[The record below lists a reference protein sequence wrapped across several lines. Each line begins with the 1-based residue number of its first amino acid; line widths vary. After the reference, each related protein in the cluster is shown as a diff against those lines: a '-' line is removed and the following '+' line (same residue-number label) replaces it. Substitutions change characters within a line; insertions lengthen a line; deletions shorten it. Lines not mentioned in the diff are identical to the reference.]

1 MPITNSQ
8 SGTRIDEI
16 ADGIYRV
23 HTPVQM
29 PNGFQ
34 FNFNQFLILD
44 DQPLLFHT
52 GMRSLFPL
60 VSEALATVM
69 PVERMAYV
77 SFSHAEP
84 DESGALNEFLT
95 AAPRAVPLC
104 GGIGAMIAGDV
115 SIRPPRAL
123 QDGETLNLGKRTVR
137 WIDAPHVPHG
147 WDCAFLAEDTT
158 RTLFCGDLFTMPT
171 AEGGP
176 VVESDLL
183 GPSEAF
189 RKQMD
194 YYSHGP
200 NTRAVI
206 EKMAALKPTTLM
218 PMHGSAWRGDGE
230 KLLRALA
237 NEVSP
242 AGT

>member
-23 HTPVQM
+23 HTPVTF
-29 PNGFQ
+29 PNGFG

-52 GMRSLFPL
+52 GMISLFPL
-60 VSEALATVM
+60 VSHAVSTVV
-69 PVERMAYV
+69 PLEKLAYV

-84 DESGALNEFLT
+84 DESGSLNEFLK
-95 AAPRAVPLC
+95 AAPQAVALC

-115 SIRPPRAL
+115 AIRPARAL
-123 QDGETLNLGKRTVR
+123 QDNETLSLGKRTVR

-183 GPSEAF
+183 GPAEAF

-194 YYSHGP
+194 YYAHGP
-200 NTRAVI
+200 NTRATI
-206 EKMAALKPTTLM
+206 ERMAALKPTTLAC
-218 PMHGSAWRGDGE
+218 MHGSAWRGNGE
-230 KLLRALA
+230 KLLRDLA
-237 NEVSP
+237 NAVSP
-242 AGT
+242 